1 MDDRERNG
9 MRPDDF
15 WDIESLIPSKK
26 EPKREARLPSF
37 DVSSV
42 EVEAPANKNEE
53 KIFSGSSFTRFIPPH
68 NAREIEEEPEP
79 ELEYEPEQS
88 LIHHVKVFSLRNK
101 YNFYERFLDDAKRLM
116 DVKGEPCP
124 PVPFFSYTPQ
134 YSQLNRAQLS
144 YYLWWR
150 ENVRS
155 SVYPEADYSYV
166 LLYLYELINLSPCRD
181 KQYTLDEM
189 CEIWLH
195 YGKEHPFV
203 AKYLGEWICDFCL
216 INRLAVPSKRLRPLY
231 PDIMKNCLIKEFY
244 VVGSEDKNGIGSV
257 CADALVEIASA
268 YDYRKSKYATED
280 RLPYMKKHLVGAVDA
295 VLSNDSENGDI
306 FGGMKHNM
314 ADNSA
319 VRTAFSGA
327 LCSVSVRK
335 RIEIE
340 YYSFS
345 RSYELRYLISDIM
358 KYSENKLRRLWGIK
372 SRLNIYAL
380 PTPIKKCVDKYF
392 ESIMPSSVGAENNRQ
407 KSSEENN
414 EYEKFYEA
422 PKSKLSTENAAKIEE
437 SSWETTKILIET
449 FEDEV
454 AEPPLLSVPNDTI
467 KHEKTS
473 IKSTENDLSGA
484 LGPRLDFLLAVL
496 DGAVIEQH
504 RIASELVSPA
514 EVIVD
519 EINELAADFL
529 GDILIEGDDGDYT
542 VIEDYRELVRDLK
555 NESE

>member
-1 MDDRERNG
+1 MDSREKNG
-9 MRPDDF
+9 RIPDDF
-15 WDIESLIPSKK
+15 WDIDSLIPSKK
-26 EPKREARLPSF
+26 ESKREMRTPSF

-42 EVEAPANKNEE
+42 EIEVSPDRSEE

-68 NAREIEEEPEP
+68 NAREIEDEPEP
-79 ELEYEPEQS
+79 ELEYKPEHS
-88 LIHHVKVFSLRNK
+88 LIHYVKVFSLRNK

-124 PVPFFSYTPQ
+124 VTPFFSYTPQ
-134 YSQLNRAQLS
+134 YSQMNRAQLS

-155 SVYPEADYSYV
+155 GVYPDADYSYV
-166 LLYLYELINLSPCRD
+166 LLYLYELINLSPYRD

-195 YGKEHPFV
+195 YGKEHAFV
-203 AKYLGEWICDFCL
+203 SKYLGEWICDFCL
-216 INRLAVPSKRLRPLY
+216 INRLSVPSERLRPLY
-231 PDIMKNCLIKEFY
+231 PEIMKSCLIKEFY
-244 VVGSEDKNGIGSV
+244 VVGSEEKDGIGSI

-295 VLSNDSENGDI
+295 VLSNDSEKGDI
-306 FGGMKHNM
+306 FGGMRHAM

-319 VRTAFSGA
+319 VRTAYSGA

-335 RIEIE
+335 KIEIE

-358 KYSENKLRRLWGIK
+358 KYSENKLRKLWGIK

-380 PTPIKKCVDKYF
+380 PTSIKKCIDKYF
-392 ESIMPSSVGAENNRQ
+392 ESIMPSAVGADNNRK
-407 KSSEENN
+407 KSNDGIS
-414 EYEKFYEA
+414 EYEGLYDA
-422 PKSKLSTENAAKIEE
+422 PRSALSTENAAIIEE
-437 SSWETTKILIET
+437 RSWETTKILIET
-449 FEDEV
+449 FEDENT
-454 AEPPLLSVPNDTI
+454 EDFGISVSNDTPVSQNPSSPP
-467 KHEKTS
+467 EEDDFA
-473 IKSTENDLSGA
+473 KS
-484 LGPRLDFLLAVL
+484 LGKRLDFLVAVL
-496 DGAVIEQH
+496 DGSAVKQR
-504 RIASELVSPA
+504 RIAAELSSPA

-519 EINELAADFL
+519 EINELAADIL
-529 GDILIEGDDGDYT
+529 GDILIEGDDGDYSI
-542 VIEDYRELVRDLK
+542 IEDYRELVGNLK
-555 NESE
+555 NERE